1 MDERVYL
8 IGYLQAELDF
18 FGGMDMETAQR
29 FVDAN
34 PNPCW
39 GDK

>member
-8 IGYLQAELDF
+8 MGYLQAEFDF
-18 FGGMDMETAQR
+18 FGGMDMEMAQR

-39 GDK
+39 EDK

>member
-1 MDERVYL
+1 MNERVYL
-8 IGYLQAELDF
+8 MGYLQAELDF

-34 PNPCW
+34 PNP
-39 GDK
+39 GLEDK

>member
-1 MDERVYL
+1 MNERVYL
-8 IGYLQAELDF
+8 MGYLPAELDF

-39 GDK
+39 EDK